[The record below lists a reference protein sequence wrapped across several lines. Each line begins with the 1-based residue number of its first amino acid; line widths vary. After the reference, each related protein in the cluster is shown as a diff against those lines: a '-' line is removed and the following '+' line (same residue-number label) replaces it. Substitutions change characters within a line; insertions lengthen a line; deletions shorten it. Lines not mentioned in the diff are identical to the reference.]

1 MRVWLAAL
9 ALAAGP
15 AASGPPVCVGHLCQ
29 PEALAP
35 FLDKLRALSRVSGGT
50 VHILQIGDSHTAG
63 DMISQAWRA
72 RLQARWGDGGRGV
85 LPAGRPYPGY
95 LTWGVTAAQSPGW
108 TVNATFGAAASSG
121 GVPLGLS
128 GFTQTAR
135 TPGESLS
142 LTADTP
148 GRPFD
153 RMIVCAIGVPGGG
166 TVRLRFGEAEARWP
180 LDFTA
185 PTPTC
190 LTLDSDTPSPTAS
203 LTLVEAGPVSVT
215 SFGVF
220 RRHGVVLSNLGVSGA
235 QLAHFARADDG
246 VVAAELETYRPDLI
260 VLAFGTN
267 EGFSPTLSP
276 DAYEATLRAQ
286 VARIRA
292 LDGRNTPILLLGAP
306 DAAGAEAR
314 LALPRSGCGD
324 GWAVPLLLGAVRE
337 RQRAVARDL
346 GLAFWDWSTAMGGRC
361 AASAWRRDG
370 LMRGD
375 HVHFTRE
382 GGERIGALIDADILH
397 ALGAEN

>member
-9 ALAAGP
+9 ALAVGP
-15 AASGPPVCVGHLCQ
+15 AASSPPACLGQLCQ

-35 FLDKLRALSRVSGGT
+35 FLDKLRALPSGPGGT

-63 DMISQAWRA
+63 DMISRAWRT

-85 LPAGRPYPGY
+85 LPPGRPYPGY
-95 LTWGVTAAQSPGW
+95 LTWGVTATQSAGW
-108 TVNATFGAAASSG
+108 AVNATFGPSASSG
-121 GVPLGLS
+121 DPRLGLS

-135 TPGESLS
+135 SPGEYLS

-148 GRPFD
+148 DRPFD
-153 RMIVCAIGVPGGG
+153 RMIVCALGRPGGG
-166 TVRLRFGEAEARWP
+166 TVRLRLGEAEARWS
-180 LDFTA
+180 LDLGA
-185 PTPTC
+185 PSPTC
-190 LTLDSDTPSPTAS
+190 LTLDSDTPSPAAS

-215 SFGVF
+215 SFAVF
-220 RRHGVVLSNLGVSGA
+220 RRDGVVLSNLGVSGA
-235 QLAHFARADDG
+235 QLAHFARTDDD
-246 VVAAELETYRPDLI
+246 VVATELQTYRPDLI

-267 EGFSPTLSP
+267 EGFSPRLSP
-276 DAYEATLRAQ
+276 DAYEAVLRAQ
-286 VARIRA
+286 VARIRR
-292 LDGRNTPILLLGAP
+292 LDGRGTPILLLGAP
-306 DAAGAEAR
+306 DAAGSEAR

-346 GLAFWDWSTAMGGRC
+346 GLAFWDWSAAMGGRC
-361 AASAWRRDG
+361 SASAWRRDG

-375 HVHFTRE
+375 HVHFTE
-382 GGERIGALIDADILH
+382 AGGDRIGALIEADILR